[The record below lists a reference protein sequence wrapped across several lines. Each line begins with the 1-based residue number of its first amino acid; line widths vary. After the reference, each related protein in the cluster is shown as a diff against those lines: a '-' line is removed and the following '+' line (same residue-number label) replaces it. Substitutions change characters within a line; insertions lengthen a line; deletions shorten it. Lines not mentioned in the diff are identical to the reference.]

1 MAANRSCACWGIA
14 LQCLVACKEPGAHS
28 ACWAVRCFAAL
39 LVPREQ
45 RAPGSG
51 VQERGHEQ
59 EMLGVLAQSAASA
72 RRLLE
77 EEHTQGQPVDLQEDD
92 DDRDERDD
100 AEESWLGGS
109 AEASAQARYAP
120 KSAGALDFEEGE
132 ALVRKLI
139 GR

>member
-1 MAANRSCACWGIA
+1 M
-14 LQCLVACKEPGAHS
+14 VACKGPGAHS
-28 ACWAVRCFAAL
+28 ACWALRCFAAL
-39 LVPREQ
+39 LAPREQ
-45 RAPGSG
+45 RAPGSL

-77 EEHTQGQPVDLQEDD
+77 EQHTQGQPVDPQEDD

-100 AEESWLGGS
+100 TEQSWLGGS

-132 ALVRKLI
+132 ALVRELI